1 MPTVIE
7 IFNEVHSRLTEP
19 GKVSNTTGAYQ
30 FDLSGDE
37 GGPFHIVIRDGVGEA
52 GAGAAE
58 NPDTTISMSAA
69 DFVGLATGKLDP
81 TMAFMTGKLKV
92 RGDMA
97 LAMKLQ
103 NLLR

>member
-1 MPTVIE
+1 M
-7 IFNEVHSRLTEP
+7 
-19 GKVSNTTGAYQ
+19 
-30 FDLSGDE
+30 SGD
-37 GGPFHIVIRDGVGEA
+37 
-52 GAGAAE
+52 
-58 NPDTTISMSAA
+58 
-69 DFVGLATGKLDP
+69 DFVGLATGTLDP

>member
-1 MPTVIE
+1 AT
-7 IFNEVHSRLTEP
+7 
-19 GKVSNTTGAYQ
+19 
-30 FDLSGDE
+30 
-37 GGPFHIVIRDGVGEA
+37 
-52 GAGAAE
+52 E
-58 NPDTTISMSAA
+58 NPNTTISMSAA

-103 NLLR
+103 NVLR